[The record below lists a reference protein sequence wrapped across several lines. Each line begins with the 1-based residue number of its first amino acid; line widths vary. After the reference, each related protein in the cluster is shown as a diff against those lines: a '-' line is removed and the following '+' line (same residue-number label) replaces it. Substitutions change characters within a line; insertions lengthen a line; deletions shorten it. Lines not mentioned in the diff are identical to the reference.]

1 MENIIKR
8 LLKENNLTRVALA
21 EKIGVTESAIRH
33 WEKRGLDKI
42 KLKNVKIIARVLNVS
57 VIELLGLVPECD
69 MEILKLANRLSKASA
84 KTKLMINEIL
94 NVDEIMK

>member
-1 MENIIKR
+1 MENTIKK
-8 LLKENNLTRVALA
+8 LLKENDLTRVALA
-21 EKIGVTESAIRH
+21 EKIGVTESAIRY
-33 WEKRGLDKI
+33 WEKRGLDNV

-94 NVDEIMK
+94 NIDEIMK